1 MIVKNINGF
10 HDVITGIYSHHERY
24 DGKGYPDGL
33 KGEEIPL
40 AGRIIAIADTF
51 DALTTKR
58 PYRKA
63 FTVTQ
68 ALSIMAENQGTQF
81 DPHLLD
87 LFLREVKK
95 GKIKK
100 IK

>member
-1 MIVKNINGF
+1 MIVKNINSF
-10 HDVITGIYSHHERY
+10 HNVITGIYSHHERY
-24 DGKGYPDGL
+24 DGQGYPDNL
-33 KGEEIPL
+33 KGAEIPL
-40 AGRIIAIADTF
+40 AGRIVAIADTF
-51 DALTTKR
+51 DALTIKR

-68 ALSIMAENQGTQF
+68 ALSIMAENKGTQF

-87 LFLREVKK
+87 IFLSCVKK

-100 IK
+100 IN